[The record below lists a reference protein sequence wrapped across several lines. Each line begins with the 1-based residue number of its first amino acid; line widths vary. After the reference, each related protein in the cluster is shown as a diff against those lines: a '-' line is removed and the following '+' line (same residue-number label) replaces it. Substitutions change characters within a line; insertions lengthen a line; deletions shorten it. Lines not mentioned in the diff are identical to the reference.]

1 MIGSLVEVEI
11 VKGYANSLKGENPK
25 ASGGIHMLKEM
36 KVAGIT
42 VDPFTNTPI
51 VLLKDL
57 EDKDVLPI
65 WIGLLE
71 ASSIATALEN
81 IATPRPMTHDL
92 LKNILDN
99 LRVKVLKIEV
109 NDLKDNTYYAL
120 LHLEVNKKRL
130 IIDSRP
136 SDAIAIALRTG
147 ASIFVDES
155 VIKRSAKVDLA
166 QKGDKVV
173 TDTSEWEDILEN
185 LSQDDFGKYKM

>member
-1 MIGSLVEVEI
+1 MF
-11 VKGYANSLKGENPK
+11 
-25 ASGGIHMLKEM
+25 KEM

-57 EDKDVLPI
+57 DDKDVLPI

-81 IATPRPMTHDL
+81 INTPRPMTHDL

-99 LRVKVLKIEV
+99 LGVKVVKIEV

-120 LHLEVNKKRL
+120 IHFDIDKKRL
-130 IIDSRP
+130 VVDSRP
-136 SDAIAIALRTG
+136 SDAIAIALRT
-147 ASIFVDES
+147 AAPIFVEES
-155 VIKRSAKVDLA
+155 VIKKSAKIDITA
-166 QKGDKVV
+166 KGDKVV
-173 TDTSEWEDILEN
+173 TDTTEWEDILEN
-185 LSQDDFGKYKM
+185 LSSDDFGKYKM

>member
-1 MIGSLVEVEI
+1 
-11 VKGYANSLKGENPK
+11 
-25 ASGGIHMLKEM
+25 MLKEM

-57 EDKDVLPI
+57 DAKDVLPI

-81 IATPRPMTHDL
+81 IQTPRPMTHDL

-99 LRVKVLKIEV
+99 LDAKVIRIEV

-120 LHLEVNKKRL
+120 LHLEVNKKRFTV
-130 IIDSRP
+130 DARP
-136 SDAIAIALRTG
+136 SDAIAIAIRTE
-147 ASIFVDES
+147 APIFVEES
-155 VIKRSAKVDLA
+155 VIHRSAKVDLA
-166 QKGDKVV
+166 QKGDKVI

>member
-1 MIGSLVEVEI
+1 
-11 VKGYANSLKGENPK
+11 
-25 ASGGIHMLKEM
+25 MLKEM
-36 KVAGIT
+36 KVVGIT

-81 IATPRPMTHDL
+81 IQTPRPMTHDL
-92 LKNILDN
+92 LKNILDS
-99 LRVKVLKIEV
+99 LHVKVIKIEV

-120 LHLEVNKKRL
+120 LHLEVNKKRFVV
-130 IIDSRP
+130 DTRP

-147 ASIFVDES
+147 ASIFVEES
-155 VIKRSAKVDLA
+155 VIQRSAKVDLA

-173 TDTSEWEDILEN
+173 TDTTEWEEILEN

>member
-1 MIGSLVEVEI
+1 
-11 VKGYANSLKGENPK
+11 
-25 ASGGIHMLKEM
+25 MLKEM
-36 KVAGIT
+36 KIAGIT

-57 EDKDVLPI
+57 EEKDVLPI

-81 IATPRPMTHDL
+81 IQTPRPMTHDL
-92 LKNILDN
+92 LKNILDQ
-99 LRVKVLKIEV
+99 LGIKVIKIEV

-120 LHLEVNKKRL
+120 LHLDVNGKRL
-130 IIDSRP
+130 TIDARP
-136 SDAIAIALRTG
+136 SDALAIALRTG
-147 ASIFVDES
+147 ASIFVEES
-155 VIKRSAKVDLA
+155 VIQRSAKVDLS

-173 TDTSEWEDILEN
+173 TDTTEWEEILEN

>member
-1 MIGSLVEVEI
+1 MF
-11 VKGYANSLKGENPK
+11 
-25 ASGGIHMLKEM
+25 KEM

-57 EDKDVLPI
+57 EEKDVLPI

-81 IATPRPMTHDL
+81 INTPRPMTHDL

-99 LRVKVLKIEV
+99 LGVKVLKIEV

-120 LHLEVNKKRL
+120 IHFDVNKKRL
-130 IIDSRP
+130 VLDSRP
-136 SDAIAIALRTG
+136 SDAIAIALRT
-147 ASIFVDES
+147 AAPIFVEEA
-155 VIKRSAKVDLA
+155 VIKKSAKVDLTT
-166 QKGDKVV
+166 KGDKVV
-173 TDTSEWEDILEN
+173 TDTTEWEDILEN
-185 LSQDDFGKYKM
+185 LSSDDFGKYKM

>member
-1 MIGSLVEVEI
+1 
-11 VKGYANSLKGENPK
+11 
-25 ASGGIHMLKEM
+25 MLKEM
-36 KVAGIT
+36 KIAGIT

-57 EDKDVLPI
+57 EEKDVLPI

-81 IATPRPMTHDL
+81 IQTPRPMTHDL
-92 LKNILDN
+92 LKNILDQ
-99 LRVKVLKIEV
+99 LGIKVIKIEV

-120 LHLEVNKKRL
+120 IHMDVNDKRL
-130 IIDSRP
+130 TIDARP
-136 SDAIAIALRTG
+136 SDALAIALRTG
-147 ASIFVDES
+147 ASIFVEES
-155 VIKRSAKVDLA
+155 VIQRSAKVDLS

-173 TDTSEWEDILEN
+173 TDTTEWEEILEN

>member
-1 MIGSLVEVEI
+1 
-11 VKGYANSLKGENPK
+11 
-25 ASGGIHMLKEM
+25 MLKEM

-81 IATPRPMTHDL
+81 INTPRPMTHDL

-99 LRVKVLKIEV
+99 LGVKVLKIEV

-120 LHLEVNKKRL
+120 IHFDVNKKRL
-130 IIDSRP
+130 VMDSRP
-136 SDAIAIALRTG
+136 SDAIAIALRT
-147 ASIFVDES
+147 AAPIFVEEA
-155 VIKRSAKVDLA
+155 VIKKSAKVDLTT
-166 QKGDKVV
+166 KGDKVV
-173 TDTSEWEDILEN
+173 TDTTEWEDILEN
-185 LSQDDFGKYKM
+185 LSSDDFGKYKM

>member
-1 MIGSLVEVEI
+1 
-11 VKGYANSLKGENPK
+11 
-25 ASGGIHMLKEM
+25 MLKEM

-57 EDKDVLPI
+57 DDKDVLPI

-99 LRVKVLKIEV
+99 LHVKVLRIEV

-120 LHLEVNKKRL
+120 LHLEVNRKKFTV
-130 IIDSRP
+130 DSRP
-136 SDAIAIALRTG
+136 SDAIAIAIRTG
-147 ASIFVDES
+147 ASIFVEES
-155 VIKRSAKVDLA
+155 VIQRSAKVDLA
-166 QKGDKVV
+166 QKGDKVI
-173 TDTSEWEDILEN
+173 TDTAEWEDILEN

>member
-1 MIGSLVEVEI
+1 
-11 VKGYANSLKGENPK
+11 
-25 ASGGIHMLKEM
+25 MLKEM

-57 EDKDVLPI
+57 DDKDVLPI

-99 LRVKVLKIEV
+99 LHVKVLKIEV

-120 LHLEVNKKRL
+120 LHLEVNKKRFTV
-130 IIDSRP
+130 DARP
-136 SDAIAIALRTG
+136 SDAIAIAIRTG
-147 ASIFVDES
+147 ASIFVEES
-155 VIKRSAKVDLA
+155 VIQRSAKVDLA
-166 QKGDKVV
+166 QKGDKVI
-173 TDTSEWEDILEN
+173 TDTAEWEDILEN

>member
-1 MIGSLVEVEI
+1 
-11 VKGYANSLKGENPK
+11 
-25 ASGGIHMLKEM
+25 MLKEM

-57 EDKDVLPI
+57 DDKDVLPI

-81 IATPRPMTHDL
+81 IDTPRPMTHDL

-99 LRVKVLKIEV
+99 LHVKVLRIEV
-109 NDLKDNTYYAL
+109 NDLKDNTYYAM
-120 LHLEVNKKRL
+120 LHLEVNKKKFTV
-130 IIDSRP
+130 DSRP
-136 SDAIAIALRTG
+136 SDAIAIAIRTG
-147 ASIFVDES
+147 ASIFVEES
-155 VIKRSAKVDLA
+155 VIQRSAKVELA

-173 TDTSEWEDILEN
+173 TDTAEWEDILEN